1 MRKFA
6 TVLLVSSLLV
16 WSAAYGQE
24 QEASASQ
31 QQVFAKH
38 QREVDE
44 SSIDLFVETQ
54 LEKSHSP
61 GAAVVIVR
69 GDEVVYSKGFG
80 LADFEQ
86 DIPVTNSTLF
96 ELGSTTKAFTGLAI
110 LQLEEQGVLSL
121 DAPVTRY
128 LPWLELKYEGVPVN
142 VTIAQFLHHTSGVP
156 FASLASIPIDASE
169 EALERTVRG
178 IAGNE
183 LASRPGESYEYA
195 TINYDVLGLV
205 IQQLSGMTYE
215 QYMLKML
222 QELGLNHTVPVSEL
236 NNDKGVAQGY
246 KISLGS
252 PHRFSAPIYRGN
264 TPAGY
269 LLSNADD
276 IGRWL
281 LLQLGSEDV
290 LPSYRTIL
298 DRSHDPGTMAQ
309 QDQDGNYY
317 AAGWFV
323 SPQGNEWLHQGSNP
337 NYSSYI
343 ILRPDEKLGVGVL
356 ANINSAYT
364 FHIGKGLVSMFTE
377 EPMPHAEADFYPQLD
392 RIAMGAITAIGLL
405 ILGLLLG
412 VIRIFIQLRHEQ
424 RGYIPLSS
432 RDWLKLGLVFVLFIL
447 YYWGISKLTQFLFSG
462 LPLEVVAVWAPSTV
476 IWALAGIYFIGLL
489 LLVYIAVVCLFPF
502 KEHFSNKS
510 YNNVRELNVAKEVK

>member
-6 TVLLVSSLLV
+6 TYLLVSSLLI
-16 WSAAYGQE
+16 WLTAYGQE
-24 QEASASQ
+24 QEASAQ
-31 QQVFAKH
+31 QQVSTNH
-38 QREVDE
+38 QQEVDE
-44 SSIDLFVETQ
+44 SAIDLFIETQ

-69 GDEVVYSKGFG
+69 GNEVVYAKGFG
-80 LADFEQ
+80 WADLEQ
-86 DIPVTNSTLF
+86 GIPVTNTTLF

-110 LQLEEQGVLSL
+110 LQLEQQGVLSL

-128 LPWLELKYEGVPVN
+128 LPWLELNYEGVPVN

-178 IAGNE
+178 IAGSE

-222 QELGLNHTVPVSEL
+222 QELGLNHTLPVSEL
-236 NNDKGVAQGY
+236 NNDGRVAKGY
-246 KISLGS
+246 KILMSS
-252 PHRFSAPIYRGN
+252 PHQFPAPIYRGN

-269 LLSNADD
+269 LLSNVDD

-281 LLQLGSEDV
+281 MLQLGNVDV
-290 LPSYRTIL
+290 LPAYQSIL
-298 DRSHDPGTMAQ
+298 DRSHDPGTLPQ

-323 SPQGNEWLHQGSNP
+323 SSQGNEWSHQGSNP

-343 ILRPDEKLGVGVL
+343 ILRPDQKLGVGVL

-377 EPMPHAEADFYPQLD
+377 EPMPDEEADFYPQLD
-392 RIAMGAITAIGLL
+392 RIAMGAVFVIGSL

-412 VIRIFIQLRHEQ
+412 MIRLFLQLRREQ
-424 RGYIPLSS
+424 RGYVPLSS
-432 RDWLKLGLVFVLFIL
+432 RSWLKLGLVFVLFIL
-447 YYWGISKLTQFLFSG
+447 YYWGISKLITLLFSG

-476 IWALAGIYFIGLL
+476 IWAIYGIYFIGLM
-489 LLVYIAVVCLFPF
+489 LLVYFAVACLFPY
-502 KEHFSNKS
+502 KEHISTKS
-510 YNNVRELNVAKEVK
+510 YDRVIEPDAAKEVK